1 MAQRFYSQLD
11 LDTFDRFNR
20 ELVGDVVNEKDGII
34 FQQVEV
40 YKISAKDTKTNIY
53 GETVGGKVY
62 EAGVQ
67 IASLVDAEDQTT
79 NTDEFGPDRVQNV
92 SFSFLRKTLRDIEF
106 VVDVGDIVNW
116 NDGFW
121 EITSKNENQLIGGQ
135 TDANYIHSVVCS
147 AYLTRISHLNIER
160 VRSI

>member
-121 EITSKNENQLIGGQ
+121 EITSKNENQLVGGQ